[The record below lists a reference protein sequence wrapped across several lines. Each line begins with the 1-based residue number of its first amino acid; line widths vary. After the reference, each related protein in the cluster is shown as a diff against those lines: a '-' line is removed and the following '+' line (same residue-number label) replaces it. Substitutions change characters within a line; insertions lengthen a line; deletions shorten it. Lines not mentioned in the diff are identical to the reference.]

1 MLNRIPRSIPP
12 LSMMLASIGNPT
24 PAELAAALRVSA
36 DQVRAWQAADE
47 APHLAG
53 LALFWL
59 TEWGMSAVDAEA
71 VNAARLH
78 AAMARALADDV
89 QQLRRELARVVAL
102 GDFGCA
108 NAPTLQESPVLAVR
122 SRMRA

>member
-1 MLNRIPRSIPP
+1 
-12 LSMMLASIGNPT
+12 MMLQSIGNPT
-24 PAELAAALRVSA
+24 PAEVAAALGVSV
-36 DQVRAWQAADE
+36 DQVQAWQAADE

-71 VNAARLH
+71 VNAARLQ
-78 AAMARALADDV
+78 AQLARAWSTEV

-108 NAPTLQESPVLAVR
+108 NTPTMHAPTLVTVR
-122 SRMRA
+122 AGSRMRA